1 MSHAFRT
8 SGMSASLVTFCFK
21 EGSRQAVCGL
31 LTELVYGLTH
41 PKIRP
46 GKFYLAL
53 ATVGRKAGLH
63 PHGLSKSV
71 SRIRK
76 LRNSACCFSWDQSVC
91 PGVCLPSVR
100 FPLPAGPGGRRTGGQ
115 AGGESMVLVGSYSAR
130 TDATH
135 PRRAL
140 TFDLRS
146 RVSLAQW
153 PVAAPQPV
161 MAWPLMVAGVRAPSP
176 HLHAVLSPFAPSPRE
191 QLDPPQAGSLE
202 AVNHARGGP
211 SCFLVHWAACGQRG

>member
-1 MSHAFRT
+1 
-8 SGMSASLVTFCFK
+8 MSASLVTFCFK

-31 LTELVYGLTH
+31 LTELVYSLTH

-76 LRNSACCFSWDQSVC
+76 LRNSACCFSWDQNVC
-91 PGVCLPSVR
+91 PGVCLPCAPFFPARWTLRVQDGWPSWWRVR
-100 FPLPAGPGGRRTGGQ
+100 GPRR
-115 AGGESMVLVGSYSAR
+115 VLAR

-135 PRRAL
+135 PRQAL

-146 RVSLAQW
+146 RVSLAQQ
-153 PVAAPQPV
+153 PVAAPQPA
-161 MAWPLMVAGVRAPSP
+161 MAWPLWSK
-176 HLHAVLSPFAPSPRE
+176 E
-191 QLDPPQAGSLE
+191 
-202 AVNHARGGP
+202 
-211 SCFLVHWAACGQRG
+211 